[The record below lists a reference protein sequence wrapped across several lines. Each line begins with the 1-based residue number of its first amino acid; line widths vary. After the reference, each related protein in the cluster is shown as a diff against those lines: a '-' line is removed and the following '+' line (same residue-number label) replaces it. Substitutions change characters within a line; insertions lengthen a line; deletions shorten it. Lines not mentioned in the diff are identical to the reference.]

1 MATQYA
7 LNGSVD
13 ALGALLGEGGAGVGY
28 FSNIS
33 YEDHAGGIKEIVCQ
47 SDSLYFR
54 LGGMTGYSANAW
66 CVGCTSGNVSHVRY
80 NGNSGDDTTD
90 YNPLHAYVCEKGISI
105 ETARA
110 RILITKTNNGKT
122 AVAFGDS
129 TPGTSSS
136 SEGIAKKTAA
146 VMNTICAI
154 ADGDGDDYKFF
165 INNCYNNIYDR
176 LFNQTLIIPIPTQA
190 GFGAVSYTDHAGL
203 ILLPQTRDICNFSY
217 NNKRYFSDGYFAIED
232 TAS

>member
-1 MATQYA
+1 MATQHA

-28 FSNIS
+28 FDNIS
-33 YEDHAGGIKEIVCQ
+33 YENHEGGIKEIICQ

-54 LGGMTGYSANAW
+54 LGGTSAYNVYAW
-66 CVGCTSGNVSHVRY
+66 CIGCTSGNASHVRASA
-80 NGNSGDDTTD
+80 SGDDATD
-90 YNPLHAYVCEKGISI
+90 YNPLYAYVCEKGISI

-122 AVAFGDS
+122 AVAFGES
-129 TPGTSSS
+129 EPGTISSH
-136 SEGIAKKTAA
+136 EGIAKKTAA

-154 ADGDGDDYKFF
+154 ADGDGDTYKFF
-165 INNCYNNIYDR
+165 INNCYNLIYNR

-190 GFGAVSYTDHAGL
+190 GFGVTSYTDHAGL
-203 ILLPQTRDICNFSY
+203 ILLPQTRDICHFTY

-232 TAS
+232 AAN

>member
-1 MATQYA
+1 MATQHA

-13 ALGALLGEGGAGVGY
+13 ALGALLGEGGAGAGY
-28 FSNIS
+28 FDNIS
-33 YEDHAGGIKEIVCQ
+33 YEDHGEGIKEIVCQ
-47 SDSLYFR
+47 SDSLCFR
-54 LGGMTGYSANAW
+54 LGGMSAYSVYAW
-66 CVGCTSGNVSHVRY
+66 CIGCTSGNASHVR
-80 NGNSGDDTTD
+80 GSNSGDDATD
-90 YNPLHAYVCEKGISI
+90 YNPLYAYVCEKGISI

-122 AVAFGDS
+122 AVAFGES
-129 TPGTSSS
+129 EPRTMSS

-154 ADGDGDDYKFF
+154 ADGDGDTYKFF
-165 INNCYNNIYDR
+165 INNCYNLIYDR

-190 GFGAVSYTDHAGL
+190 GFGVASYTDHAGL
-203 ILLPQTRDICNFSY
+203 ILLPQTRDICNFTY

-232 TAS
+232 AAS